1 MDSPETPSLARPLAI
16 AVTTGLL
23 AALLAAVLT
32 GAAAAL
38 ALADP
43 GPLVRWGLPLVSTV
57 PTLAASATVGQL
69 GLAAV
74 HVPARICATMLTRL
88 RPAFRTSSKTSVSAS
103 RSS

>member
-16 AVTTGLL
+16 AVTAGLL

-57 PTLAASATVGQL
+57 STLPYSTMSA
-69 GLAAV
+69 
-74 HVPARICATMLTRL
+74 I
-88 RPAFRTSSKTSVSAS
+88 TSSGSDHLNRRRRLLADLP
-103 RSS
+103 SSCGSWS